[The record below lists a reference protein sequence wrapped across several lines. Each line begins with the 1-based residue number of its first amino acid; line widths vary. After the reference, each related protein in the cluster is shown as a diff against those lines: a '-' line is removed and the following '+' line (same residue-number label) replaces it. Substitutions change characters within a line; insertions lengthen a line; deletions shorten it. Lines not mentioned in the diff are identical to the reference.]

1 MDESDQHA
9 SCGRVF
15 FFFFKTGGIF
25 GYVWTG
31 PESLSKPMLLFKN
44 AQIK

>member
-9 SCGRVF
+9 SRGRVF